1 MAMAEEI
8 VNVISKINICFILG
22 GRVTIKLEVHECQMV
37 KILCQ
42 SKFNSLKK
50 APQISYTFL
59 HVSKGKEWLL
69 QSVSLSLITGTDRRL
84 EGKQ

>member
-1 MAMAEEI
+1 MPMAEEI

-50 APQISYTFL
+50 
-59 HVSKGKEWLL
+59 KKLL
-69 QSVSLSLITGTDRRL
+69 KFHIHSCMCQREKSDCFSLCLSA
-84 EGKQ
+84 

>member
-37 KILCQ
+37 KNTLPTQIQ
-42 SKFNSLKK
+42 FLKK
-50 APQISYTFL
+50 SSSNFIYILAC
-59 HVSKGKEWLL
+59 VKGKRVTA
-69 QSVSLSLITGTDRRL
+69 SVCVSQLNHRH
-84 EGKQ
+84 

>member
-50 APQISYTFL
+50 APQISL